1 MHDTTREAA
10 AVQAHALRHLAPE
23 ARVAL
28 ALEASDWLQRL
39 ARVRTENGPTTIRPK
54 LPDLSAV
61 PLGAVRP

>member
-10 AVQAHALRHLAPE
+10 AVQANAVRNMSGE

-39 ARVRTENGPTTIRPK
+39 ARVRTDALANTRPEPPVS
-54 LPDLSAV
+54 PDVRLSAD
-61 PLGAVRP
+61 RS